1 MERRSLIDI
10 PLMVVAFENSD
21 KEMKRKV
28 KINLLT
34 TLKIKSYPSFTTVR
48 RHFYDNDLMLLT
60 YFKFNYSITG
70 IKSEILLVFS
80 NWYYRRLMTRSKWA
94 SAVHENEGTS
104 CRRRELSRV
113 HHRPMIYRSPLD
125 EAHEFFKSCTWF
137 FELGISNEND
147 DSLC

>member
-1 MERRSLIDI
+1 MIDI

-80 NWYYRRLMTRSKWA
+80 N
-94 SAVHENEGTS
+94 
-104 CRRRELSRV
+104 
-113 HHRPMIYRSPLD
+113 
-125 EAHEFFKSCTWF
+125 
-137 FELGISNEND
+137 
-147 DSLC
+147 